1 MTWSYNN
8 VKLAVCTADRVVIM
22 FDENGEKKDKF
33 STKPIDSKVG
43 KCVRTIAIER

>member
-22 FDENGEKKDKF
+22 FDENGDKRDKF
-33 STKPIDSKVG
+33 STKPIDSKVDTTSLI
-43 KCVRTIAIER
+43 RTG